1 MIFSKEMRD
10 LIKPSIASIR
20 NYYIGTV
27 FEMIIQSIMPILEAC
42 LIDEVIYN
50 KNIRV
55 FFYWRVSILFF
66 I

>member
-55 FFYWRVSILFF
+55 FF
-66 I
+66 